1 MEYNNAMQKP
11 RIEKVVL
18 NIGVGS
24 SGEELGRAEKLL
36 QKLTSRKPIRTMS
49 KHKIPA
55 WNLRKREPIGC
66 KVTLRGKEADEILKR
81 GLYAKDNR
89 LKPNNFDNE
98 GNVAFGV
105 QEYIDIKDIKYDPEI
120 GIYGLNFNVTL
131 EKPGYR
137 VKKRRFLKAKIP
149 AKHKVKREEAI
160 DFMKQNFGVE
170 IED

>member
-1 MEYNNAMQKP
+1 MENSIMQNP

-36 QKLTSRKPIRTMS
+36 QKLTSRKPVRTIS

-66 KVTLRGKEADEILKR
+66 KVTLRGKEAAEILKR

-89 LKPNNFDNE
+89 LGESNFDGA

-105 QEYIDIKDIKYDPEI
+105 HEYIDIKDIKYDPDI

-137 VKKRRFLKAKIP
+137 VKKRRLRPSKIP
-149 AKHKVKREEAI
+149 AKHNVTKQEAME
-160 DFMKQNFGVE
+160 FMKQNFGVE
-170 IED
+170 IEQ

>member
-1 MEYNNAMQKP
+1 MEERNVMQKT
-11 RIEKVVL
+11 RIDKVVL

-36 QKLTSRKPIRTMS
+36 RKLTNRTPVRTIS

-55 WNLRKREPIGC
+55 WNLRKNEAIGT
-66 KVTLRGKEADEILKR
+66 KVTLRGGEAVEILKR
-81 GLYAKDNR
+81 GLYAKDNI
-89 LKPNNFDNE
+89 LGTNNFDE
-98 GNVAFGV
+98 SGNVAFGV

-137 VKKRRFLKAKIP
+137 VKRRRLNPAKIP
-149 AKHKVKREEAI
+149 AKHIVTKDEAVA
-160 DFMKQNFGVE
+160 FMKENFGVE
-170 IED
+170 IE

>member
-1 MEYNNAMQKP
+1 MEYKNAMQKP
-11 RIEKVVL
+11 RIDKVVL

-36 QKLTSRKPIRTMS
+36 RKLTNRTPIRTTS

-55 WNLRKREPIGC
+55 WNIRKREPIGC
-66 KVTLRGKEADEILKR
+66 KVTLRGKDAVEILKR

-89 LKPNNFDNE
+89 LGANNFDDA

-131 EKPGYR
+131 ERPGYR
-137 VKKRRFLKAKIP
+137 VKRRRLAKAKVP
-149 AKHKVKREEAI
+149 KKHNVKKEEAI
-160 DFMKQNFGVE
+160 GFMKENFGVE
-170 IED
+170 IEQ